1 MQDMTIPEVHMKL
14 IVLITALSF
23 SISGHSFAEVAPYQG
38 SKAQDVWAAIKR
50 DPYRVLPTDKV
61 KYKDLFDGAV
71 DLIQRSATRTLN
83 DHNDL
88 LPYFTKLAHPNG
100 ICLKGEWMIT
110 EKTSFSGLFKKD
122 SSAIIIARA
131 SVAMNET
138 EAGNLRG
145 FGFAGKL
152 FPTNDETQTVST
164 ANFFLADD
172 LGGTKAQHYTD
183 VEMTNEPKVSKTM
196 AVLANLKYAIKLATT
211 FKKVDE
217 NPGMRQVYEI
227 AEANRA
233 PDEKLST
240 PKWMM
245 VKSASKKFKFDESD
259 FRNELNIS
267 VNRADFYFDVY
278 VATKIIN
285 GKKNWSKIGQIKFE
299 ESIAS
304 STCDHKLHFHH
315 PKWRSD
321 LD

>member
-1 MQDMTIPEVHMKL
+1 MKL
-14 IVLITALSF
+14 IILITTLYF
-23 SISGHSFAEVAPYQG
+23 SILNQSFAEVAPYQG
-38 SKAQDVWAAIKR
+38 SKAQDVWATIKR

-61 KYKDLFDGAV
+61 TYKDLFDGTV
-71 DLIQRSATRTLN
+71 DLIERSAMRTLN

-100 ICLKGEWMIT
+100 VCLKGEWMIT
-110 EKTSFSGLFKKD
+110 EKNSFSGLFKKD

-131 SVAMNET
+131 SVAMNKT
-138 EAGNLRG
+138 ESGDLRG
-145 FGFAGKL
+145 FGLAGKL
-152 FPTNDETQTVST
+152 FPTNDEAQTVST

-183 VEMTNEPKVSKTM
+183 VEMTNGPKLSKTM
-196 AVLANLKYAIKLATT
+196 AALANLKYVIKLATT

-217 NPGMRQVYEI
+217 NPEVRQVYEI

-233 PDEKLST
+233 RDEKLST

-245 VKSASKKFKFDESD
+245 VKSASKQFKVDESD
-259 FRNELNIS
+259 FRNELNIL
-267 VNRADFYFDVY
+267 VNRADFYFDIY

-285 GKKNWSKIGQIKFE
+285 DKKNWFKIGQIRFE

-304 STCDHKLHFHH
+304 SACDHKLHFHH

-321 LD
+321 LE